1 MTQKVRLPREVA
13 GAIERLQNEYKNSNL
28 AILSGSM
35 SVSRYNDPDWNVLH
49 NYVFPDNEENF
60 FKLVDA
66 LRYGY
71 EIEPEPITVTVT
83 AKQMDHIRLVYSY
96 DADLPSSHT
105 RSYSDGVR
113 FGVRRTLDHLGV
125 EIPGVNAPATSSKKS
140 G

>member
-13 GAIERLQNEYKNSNL
+13 GAIEEARKDMFYAEH
-28 AILSGSM
+28 IL
-35 SVSRYNDPDWNVLH
+35 VHACN
-49 NYVFPDNEENF
+49 PDNREQGEHWGTLNDF
-60 FKLVDA
+60 IAESKDGIFKIADA

-96 DADLPSSHT
+96 DADLPSSHE

>member
-13 GAIERLQNEYKNSNL
+13 EALERAKSEFTDAQFIARCIANVNWAMENGGFWLTLYEYGK
-28 AILSGSM
+28 
-35 SVSRYNDPDWNVLH
+35 
-49 NYVFPDNEENF
+49 F
-60 FKLVDA
+60 FDLIDA

-83 AKQMDHIRLVYSY
+83 AKQIDHIRLVYSY

-125 EIPGVNAPATSSKKS
+125 EIPGVNAPATSSTKS